1 MNSEKD
7 TLPNNEQILLVVNN
21 LQLAVNNIQL
31 AISNLQVEMNT
42 RFEQVDSRFEQIDS
56 RFEQIDRRHEEMR
69 LQMMSF
75 DVRIDRIEALTHEV
89 LNVAYN
95 ARADVKVLREEV
107 HSWAKNVHDLQLKVA

>member
-7 TLPNNEQILLVVNN
+7 TLPNNEQLLQAILEMR
-21 LQLAVNNIQL
+21 Q
-31 AISNLQVEMNT
+31 EMNA
-42 RFEQVDSRFEQIDS
+42 RFEQFDGRL
-56 RFEQIDRRHEEMR
+56 EEMR

-107 HSWAKNVHDLQLKVA
+107 HGWSKEVRNLQLKVA

>member
-7 TLPNNEQILLVVNN
+7 TLPNNEAILNAILELGNKIDSVEQRLNTKIDSVEQRLNSKIDA
-21 LQLAVNNIQL
+21 LQQD
-31 AISNLQVEMNT
+31 
-42 RFEQVDSRFEQIDS
+42 VDSRF
-56 RFEQIDRRHEEMR
+56 EEMR

-107 HSWAKNVHDLQLKVA
+107 HSWSKEVRNLQLKFA

>member
-7 TLPNNEQILLVVNN
+7 TVPNNEAILN
-21 LQLAVNNIQL
+21 AVKEMQ
-31 AISNLQVEMNT
+31 SEMNT
-42 RFEQVDSRFEQIDS
+42 KFTDLHNEINTKIEGLQSEMNVKIEGLQSEMNVRFED
-56 RFEQIDRRHEEMR
+56 MR

-95 ARADVKVLREEV
+95 SRADVKVLREKVHGWSKEV
-107 HSWAKNVHDLQLKVA
+107 QDLQLRVA

>member
-1 MNSEKD
+1 MNSESEKD
-7 TLPNNEQILLVVNN
+7 TLPNSEQIL
-21 LQLAVNNIQL
+21 I
-31 AISNLQVEMNT
+31 AINGLRADTSSLRSEMNA
-42 RFEQVDSRFEQIDS
+42 RFEEI
-56 RFEQIDRRHEEMR
+56 R

-107 HSWAKNVHDLQLKVA
+107 RAWSKEVSDLQLKAA

>member
-1 MNSEKD
+1 MNSEPD
-7 TLPNNEQILLVVNN
+7 TLPNNQTLLEAIKN
-21 LQLAVNNIQL
+21 LHL
-31 AISNLQVEMNT
+31 EMNAK
-42 RFEQVDSRFEQIDS
+42 FEQVDSRFEQVDS
-56 RFEQIDRRHEEMR
+56 RFEEMR

-107 HSWAKNVHDLQLKVA
+107 RAWAKDVAELQNVT